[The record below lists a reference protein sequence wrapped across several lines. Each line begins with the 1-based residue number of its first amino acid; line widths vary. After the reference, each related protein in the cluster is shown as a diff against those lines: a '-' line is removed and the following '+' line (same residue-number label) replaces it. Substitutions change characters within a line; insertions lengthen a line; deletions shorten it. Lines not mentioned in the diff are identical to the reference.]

1 LALINGKSSFVS
13 ELGTARDDWWY
24 LEFPLATSRLIE
36 NFFLEGSSIVVD
48 ETVQELGEQSN

>member
-48 ETVQELGEQSN
+48 ETVQELGE